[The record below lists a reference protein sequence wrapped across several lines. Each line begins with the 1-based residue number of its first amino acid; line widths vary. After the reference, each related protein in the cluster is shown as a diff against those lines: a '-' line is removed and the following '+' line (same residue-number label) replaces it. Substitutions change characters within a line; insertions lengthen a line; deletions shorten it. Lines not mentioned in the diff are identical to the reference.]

1 MPRLRQHSCLQAYA
15 LGDLAKYANPGKVL
29 SYSCPGLGSI
39 AAFKPMPWVTLA
51 EYANPGRVLSHMTR
65 LRQHSCLQAY
75 ALGDLAKYANP
86 GKVLSL
92 HTQA

>member
-1 MPRLRQHSCLQAYA
+1 MPRLRQHSCLQA
-15 LGDLAKYANPGKVL
+15 
-29 SYSCPGLGSI
+29 
-39 AAFKPMPWVTLA
+39 MPWVTLA

-65 LRQHSCLQAY
+65 LRQHSCLLAY